1 MKAHRRQKGQ
11 TAAREALTAGDRDDP
26 LTEILWD
33 QAPQAGNEPATLT
46 LQQTQSLAARA
57 YPEAAAAA
65 GAAKYFPGL
74 TKFNAPVTMTG
85 PDGKPQLVRFPQG
98 AGAPVP
104 VAGYRPN
111 QKPSKPTR
119 SGRKLGGHVSE
130 TIDSDDLMVIAGR
143 VAKVID
149 KVRPAKVFLNA
160 TDLGAGVYDRLREM
174 KYNQVE
180 GINVA
185 QSPIDDRKWSNKR
198 ADMWGLLGEWLADSA
213 GVDIPDEDDLHSDF
227 CAPVWGRSFLIVT
240 ANQSI
245 YQPPVS
251 SPCAVYSKST

>member
-1 MKAHRRQKGQ
+1 MKAQRRQKGQ

-26 LTEILWD
+26 RTEILWD

-65 GAAKYFPGL
+65 GAAKYFPGP
-74 TKFNAPVTMTG
+74 TKFN
-85 PDGKPQLVRFPQG
+85 
-98 AGAPVP
+98 APVP

-119 SGRKLGGHVSE
+119 FGRKLGGHVSE

-251 SPCAVYSKST
+251 SPCAVYSKIT